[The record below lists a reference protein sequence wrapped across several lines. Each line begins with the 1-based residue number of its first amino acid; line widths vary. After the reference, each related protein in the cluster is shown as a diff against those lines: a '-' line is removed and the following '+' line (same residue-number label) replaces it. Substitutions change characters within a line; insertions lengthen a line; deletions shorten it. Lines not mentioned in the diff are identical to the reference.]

1 MYMDNFLHWLVAVY
15 GGALMTIKQIVQYQ
29 LFWGF
34 ASGFFIST
42 IVHGFLM
49 SDNPRHIPSMLFDD
63 KAVSFQK
70 INARGEDQPYK
81 ASFFL
86 FSKNV
91 DKIKLTFG
99 LGAFLLVVLLI
110 FVLITF

>member
-1 MYMDNFLHWLVAVY
+1 MCMDNFVLGLQAIY
-15 GGALMTIKQIVQYQ
+15 SGAILTIRQITQYQ

-34 ASGFFIST
+34 ASGFFVST
-42 IVHGFLM
+42 IVHGFLITE
-49 SDNPRHIPSMLFDD
+49 NPKHIPTMLFED

-70 INARGEDQPYK
+70 INARTEDQPYN

-99 LGAFLLVVLLI
+99 IGAILLFTLFIIALI
-110 FVLITF
+110 SF